1 MLATEIEGEPKGAG
15 VRVAV
20 AISRFNEELTLRL
33 LEGSLMALQEHHV
46 EDNNLT
52 VAWVPGAFELPVLA
66 STLATSGEYDAIV
79 CLGVV
84 VKGETAHFE
93 HISAQA
99 ASGIAAVSRDRGI
112 PVTFGVLTAYTM
124 QQAMDRSGG
133 ALGNRGYDVTVAA
146 LTMVDVLKKA
156 RGQAV
161 EKSA

>member
-1 MLATEIEGEPKGAG
+1 LATEIEGEPKGNG
-15 VRVAV
+15 VRVAIAV
-20 AISRFNEELTLRL
+20 SRFNETLTLRL
-33 LEGSLMALQEHHV
+33 LEGALMAMQEHHV

-66 STLATSGEYDAIV
+66 STLAGTGNYDAII

-99 ASGIAAVSRDRGI
+99 ASGIAAVSRESGI
-112 PVTFGVLTAYTM
+112 PVTFGVLTTYTI

-133 ALGNRGYDVTVAA
+133 PMGNRGYDVAVAA

-156 RGQAV
+156 KG
-161 EKSA
+161 